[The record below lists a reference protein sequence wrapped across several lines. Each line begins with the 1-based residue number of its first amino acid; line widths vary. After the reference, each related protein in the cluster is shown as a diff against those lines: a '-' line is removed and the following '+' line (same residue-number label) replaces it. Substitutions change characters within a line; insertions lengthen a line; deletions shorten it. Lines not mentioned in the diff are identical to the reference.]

1 MTTQTH
7 PAPHRHRVSASLML
21 FAVTGAGAAWLIQLI
36 VDYGLAAHR
45 CFPADMPVLSPSV
58 PGGWSYPFLLVLN
71 LLAIVTA
78 VAAGI
83 AARRIWHRTKE
94 EHGGSTRHLL
104 AAGEGRTRF
113 LAMWGQ
119 LAGLGFLVAIL
130 FDTVAIYMGPRCF
143 G

>member
-1 MTTQTH
+1 MTAQAH
-7 PAPHRHRVSASLML
+7 PAPLRRHVSTSLML

-45 CFPADMPVLSPSV
+45 CFPADMPILSPSV
-58 PGGWSYPFLLVLN
+58 PGGWSYPFLLGLN

-78 VAAGI
+78 GAAGI
-83 AARRIWHRTKE
+83 AARRIWHRTKA
-94 EHGGSTRHLL
+94 EHGGSTHHLL

-113 LAMWGQ
+113 LAMCGQ

-130 FDTVAIYMGPRCF
+130 FDTVAISMVTRCF